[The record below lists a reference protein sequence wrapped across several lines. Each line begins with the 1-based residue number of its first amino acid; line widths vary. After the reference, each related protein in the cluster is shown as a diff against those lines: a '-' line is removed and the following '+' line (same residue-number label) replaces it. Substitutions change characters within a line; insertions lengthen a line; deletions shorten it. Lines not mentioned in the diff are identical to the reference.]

1 MKGGMPRHP
10 EPEPEPADPYPDPDP
25 DPDSEA
31 RLPLLLPSG
40 SAAHSHGGGGGGPRT
55 PSSSSSSSSRTGE
68 ALASL
73 TRGLGRHSVQ
83 PAMAGWVLS
92 VAVTAALAGGGGGG
106 GASDVPILLPSDH
119 GDGHAD
125 GDGDGGPGWDGD
137 AYPPHLPGGS
147 GTVRYLSVLSS
158 ALSLAY
164 PLGLGIGV
172 HLLLSRPRIRTAG
185 NIGTGDR
192 GGRIGSLPP
201 ALGAALVWALALPP
215 AALFA
220 LGGGGMGGAGAGV
233 GASAGA
239 GTRPFLWVLLLRLLS
254 GVAAGGLP
262 PPPPPPSPPAAS
274 SAAPGRPFYWL
285 GAALGGPLTV
295 LAGGTVRAD
304 PALGTFLAG
313 RSAWGAGGI
322 VLLAAAS
329 LAGTFSGLLRGGA
342 GRRGGDG
349 DGSGASSSASS
360 ASSSLLP
367 SLLTPSPARPRLG
380 SDDTSRSDRSDLF
393 HDAVEYLEE
402 GLLSPSPSPSRFST
416 PASGDGGLRE
426 RNATTPSR
434 PGSALR
440 RTSRGTVPPP
450 PAAPSGTAE
459 AQAARGAARGAAA
472 RGAAALHL
480 GCGAAVGLAETAVPL
495 WLLAP
500 RSLGGLGLGQGPA
513 AVLGAGAALLVAGLA
528 RLAEPGAPLAP
539 VMGNE
544 GIAGPRRAAGFPP
557 LRRLRIGSGLLVL
570 APLLLLV
577 PPSPPEGSGSAS
589 SGIPS
594 PSLPRAVAFLTL
606 LAASLCMCLE
616 AAADA
621 RSLVLGGRAG
631 GGSCG
636 GSTGPSP
643 TPPPLPPPPPLLG
656 GEALGCALGGVLLCR
671 TSLPGLAVGTGTA
684 FLGLALHLG
693 SYCLVQA
700 GGGGELLLLPPS
712 PGGGGSRGYQPQRRG
727 SLVAELLAI
736 PLGDARALLGLL
748 PCGAWGR
755 RRGGVRFRGEKH
767 MFRRPEGV

>member
-1 MKGGMPRHP
+1 MPRHP
-10 EPEPEPADPYPDPDP
+10 EPADPYPDP

-40 SAAHSHGGGGGGPRT
+40 SAAHSHGGGGGPRT
-55 PSSSSSSSSRTGE
+55 PSSSSSSSSSRTGE

-92 VAVTAALAGGGGGG
+92 VAVTAALAGGGGG
-106 GASDVPILLPSDH
+106 ASDVPILIPSDH
-119 GDGHAD
+119 GDDH

-147 GTVRYLSVLSS
+147 GTVRYLSLLSS

-164 PLGLGIGV
+164 PLGLGVGL
-172 HLLLSRPRIRTAG
+172 LLLSRPRIPTAG
-185 NIGTGDR
+185 NIGMGDR

-220 LGGGGMGGAGAGV
+220 LGGGGMGGAGAGA
-233 GASAGA
+233 GAGA
-239 GTRPFLWVLLLRLLS
+239 GTGTGRGTGTRPVLWVLLLRLLS
-254 GVAAGGLP
+254 GLAAGGLP
-262 PPPPPPSPPAAS
+262 PLPPPPPPAAS
-274 SAAPGRPFYWL
+274 SAAPMRPFYWL

-304 PALGTFLAG
+304 PALGAFLAG

-329 LAGTFSGLLRGGA
+329 LAGAFSGHLRGGA
-342 GRRGGDG
+342 GRRGDG
-349 DGSGASSSASS
+349 DGSGASSSS
-360 ASSSLLP
+360 ASSSLS

-402 GLLSPSPSPSRFST
+402 GLLSPSPSRFST

-426 RNATTPSR
+426 RNASTPSR

-440 RTSRGTVPPP
+440 RTPRGTVPPP

-472 RGAAALHL
+472 LHL
-480 GCGAAVGLAETAVPL
+480 GCGAAVGLAETTVPL

-528 RLAEPGAPLAP
+528 RLAGPGAPLAP
-539 VMGNE
+539 VMGDE

-570 APLLLLV
+570 APLLLA
-577 PPSPPEGSGSAS
+577 PPLSEGSGSA

-594 PSLPRAVAFLTL
+594 PSLPRAAAFLAL

-621 RSLVLGGRAG
+621 RSLVLWGRAG

-636 GSTGPSP
+636 GSTGPPP
-643 TPPPLPPPPPLLG
+643 TPPPPPPPLLG
-656 GEALGCALGGVLLCR
+656 GEALGCAFGGVLLCR
-671 TSLPGLAVGTGTA
+671 TSLPGLAVGAGAA

-693 SYCLVQA
+693 SYCLVPA
-700 GGGGELLLLPPS
+700 GGGGELLLPSS
-712 PGGGGSRGYQPQRRG
+712 PGEGGSRGHQSQGRG

-755 RRGGVRFRGEKH
+755 RRGGVRFRGAKH

>member
-1 MKGGMPRHP
+1 M
-10 EPEPEPADPYPDPDP
+10 
-25 DPDSEA
+25 
-31 RLPLLLPSG
+31 
-40 SAAHSHGGGGGGPRT
+40 
-55 PSSSSSSSSRTGE
+55 
-68 ALASL
+68 
-73 TRGLGRHSVQ
+73 
-83 PAMAGWVLS
+83 
-92 VAVTAALAGGGGGG
+92 
-106 GASDVPILLPSDH
+106 
-119 GDGHAD
+119 
-125 GDGDGGPGWDGD
+125 
-137 AYPPHLPGGS
+137 
-147 GTVRYLSVLSS
+147 
-158 ALSLAY
+158 
-164 PLGLGIGV
+164 
-172 HLLLSRPRIRTAG
+172 
-185 NIGTGDR
+185 
-192 GGRIGSLPP
+192 
-201 ALGAALVWALALPP
+201 
-215 AALFA
+215 
-220 LGGGGMGGAGAGV
+220 
-233 GASAGA
+233 
-239 GTRPFLWVLLLRLLS
+239 
-254 GVAAGGLP
+254 
-262 PPPPPPSPPAAS
+262 
-274 SAAPGRPFYWL
+274 
-285 GAALGGPLTV
+285 
-295 LAGGTVRAD
+295 RAD

-329 LAGTFSGLLRGGA
+329 LAGTFSNLLRGGA
-342 GRRGGDG
+342 GRRGDG
-349 DGSGASSSASS
+349 EGSGAASSS

-367 SLLTPSPARPRLG
+367 SLLTPSPALRPRLG

-402 GLLSPSPSPSRFST
+402 GLLSPSPSPSPSPSRFST

-426 RNATTPSR
+426 RNASTPSR

-440 RTSRGTVPPP
+440 RTSRGTTVPPP
-450 PAAPSGTAE
+450 PSAPSGTAE
-459 AQAARGAARGAAA
+459 AQASARGAAA

-528 RLAEPGAPLAP
+528 RLAGPGAPLAP

-544 GIAGPRRAAGFPP
+544 GIARGPRRAAGFPP

-594 PSLPRAVAFLTL
+594 PSLYRAAAFLTL

-643 TPPPLPPPPPLLG
+643 TPPPPPPPPLLG
-656 GEALGCALGGVLLCR
+656 GEALGCAFGGVLLCR
-671 TSLPGLAVGTGTA
+671 TSLPGLAVGTGA
-684 FLGLALHLG
+684 AILGLALHLG
-693 SYCLVQA
+693 SYCLVPA

-712 PGGGGSRGYQPQRRG
+712 TPGGGGSRGHQPQGRG

-755 RRGGVRFRGEKH
+755 RRGGVRFRGAKH